1 MRSLTDKCDKLKFVL
16 TQLPKK
22 KKKKKM
28 TKPEGLK
35 FPAVT
40 S

>member
-22 KKKKKM
+22 KKKKKNDK
-28 TKPEGLK
+28 T
-35 FPAVT
+35 
-40 S
+40 